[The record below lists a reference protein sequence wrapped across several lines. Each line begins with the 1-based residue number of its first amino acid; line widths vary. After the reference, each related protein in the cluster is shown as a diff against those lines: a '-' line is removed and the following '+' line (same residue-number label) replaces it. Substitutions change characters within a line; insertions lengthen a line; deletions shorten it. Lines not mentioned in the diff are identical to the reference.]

1 MIAEAWQWLTTPA
14 TAQARR
20 LGFLKESIAM
30 QARFQR
36 CRSDWQPHYQR
47 CQQVIREAMAQA
59 GQQRVLLIMGAGLLE
74 DIPLAEASERFEQ
87 VWLVDMVFLRKARR
101 RAAAFA
107 NVRLIEADITESL
120 TTLANGQD
128 DVARPRRWLDQPVD
142 CVVSLNLLTQLPMVP
157 VRSRLKRSSK
167 DHDAQLETLG
177 KALIEA
183 HLAYLS
189 RFSGVRCLICDRWVE
204 ERRADAR
211 LVDELDPAWDVA
223 LPSTV
228 REWDWTVI
236 PFGESAEAP
245 RNERIHRVGAS
256 VW

>member
-1 MIAEAWQWLTTPA
+1 MIVEAWQWLTTPA
-14 TAQARR
+14 IPQARR

-36 CRSDWQPHYQR
+36 CRSAWQPHYHQCR
-47 CQQVIREAMAQA
+47 QVIHEAMAKA
-59 GQQRVLLIMGAGLLE
+59 RKQRILLILGAGLLE
-74 DIPLAEASERFEQ
+74 DIPLVEASGRFEQ

-101 RAAAFA
+101 LAAAFP

-120 TTLANGQD
+120 TLLANGGD
-128 DVARPRRWLDQPVD
+128 DVAIPRRWLDQPVD
-142 CVVSLNLLTQLPMVP
+142 CVVSLNLLTQLPMAP

-167 DHDAQLETLG
+167 VQDSRLEALG

-204 ERRADAR
+204 ERHAYAG
-211 LVDELDPAWDVA
+211 LVDELDPAWQVA
-223 LPSTV
+223 LPATV

-236 PFGESAEAP
+236 PFGESADAP
-245 RNERIHRVGAS
+245 HHERIHRVGAS
-256 VW
+256 IW